1 MKLRQSA
8 ISDKNRF
15 PSTLLVVARGGY
27 LEILARAKD
36 EVNTE
41 SRAPVGL
48 DTAENAC
55 QNVHYRL

>member
-8 ISDKNRF
+8 ITDKNRF
-15 PSTLLVVARGGY
+15 PSILLLVPKSGY
-27 LEILARAKD
+27 LEILVRVAD
-36 EVNTE
+36 GGNTE

-48 DTAENAC
+48 DTPENSC